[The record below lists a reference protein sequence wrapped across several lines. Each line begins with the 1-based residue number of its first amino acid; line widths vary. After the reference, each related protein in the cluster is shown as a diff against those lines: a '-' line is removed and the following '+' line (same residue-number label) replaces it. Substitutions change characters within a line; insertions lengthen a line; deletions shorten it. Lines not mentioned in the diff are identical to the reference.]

1 MAEKTSIT
9 QAAADLTQPFTHI
22 ALGEADDYCAYL
34 SRFKGAYAF
43 HQHVKNELY
52 LVLEGE
58 IHIDYSDGQ
67 SVLLRQNEAL
77 VAKANQRHRSRS
89 EKGALVLMFKARD
102 LFAE

>member
-1 MAEKTSIT
+1 MPEKTSVA
-9 QAAADLTQPFTHI
+9 QAAAELTQPFTRVV
-22 ALGEADDYCAYL
+22 LGQVDDYCVYL
-34 SRFKGAYAF
+34 SRFKGTYIF
-43 HQHVKNELY
+43 HQHARDELY

-58 IHIDYSDGQ
+58 ICIDYPDGQ